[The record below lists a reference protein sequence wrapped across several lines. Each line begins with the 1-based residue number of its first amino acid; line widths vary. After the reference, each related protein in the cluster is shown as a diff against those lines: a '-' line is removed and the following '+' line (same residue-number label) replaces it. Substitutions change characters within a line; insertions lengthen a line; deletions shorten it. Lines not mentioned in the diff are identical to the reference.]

1 MNFYVC
7 TPMGTYLSFSLFHLE
22 YCSLCK
28 MFLLWNTLCK
38 CATVTKLIHFDFSNH
53 DVDLG
58 FNFIDWI
65 I

>member
-1 MNFYVC
+1 MYAHLWALI
-7 TPMGTYLSFSLFHLE
+7 YLLVYFTWSIL
-22 YCSLCK
+22 SLCK